1 MRGSV
6 DSSFLLTRWQRLEL
20 FVVVAGIQILDHLV
34 IENLTESGVLS
45 PGARSVLSTFE
56 SAGGIVMLGLGLL
69 AIASTFGSRRRL
81 TLTVLAVYL
90 SLALMH
96 LIANLAAVL
105 LTAHTRRGQPLLA
118 LWDVLAVYLMAI
130 FVFAA
135 WYWFL
140 DKSIPGGAFTFPG
153 ARSRTILDYI
163 FLSFNTSSTYGP
175 TIEVPTS
182 QSAKL
187 LMMLQVGSSLT
198 MLTVLLTR
206 AISGG

>member
-1 MRGSV
+1 MRTDNRLLPSV
-6 DSSFLLTRWQRLEL
+6 GQRLEL
-20 FVVVAGIQILDHLV
+20 LGVVAVIQIFDHLV

-45 PGARSVLSTFE
+45 STARSTIASFE
-56 SAGGIVMLGLGLL
+56 SLGGVGLLVLGLL
-69 AIASTFGSRRRL
+69 AIISTFGSRRRL
-81 TLTVLAVYL
+81 TLTALVAYL
-90 SLALMH
+90 TLALIH
-96 LIANLAAVL
+96 LGSNLAAIL

-118 LWDVLAVYLMAI
+118 LWDVICVYLMAI
-130 FVFAA
+130 LVFAA

-140 DKSIPGGAFTFPG
+140 DKSIPGGAFAFPG
-153 ARSRTILDYI
+153 AERPRTIIDYI

-182 QSAKL
+182 HSAKL
-187 LMMLQVGSSLT
+187 FMMLQVGSSLL